1 MARKSAQPTSD
12 KECINVSMG
21 APLRFQSRLRS
32 SYIYAMTIVKLF
44 SKCFS
49 LNGIDDWYVFLVHVV
64 QSLVSECMAHV
75 NILIVAMDRLS

>member
-32 SYIYAMTIVKLF
+32 SYIYGA
-44 SKCFS
+44 
-49 LNGIDDWYVFLVHVV
+49 IDVIGRRDPNEMRRQLQPKKIKV
-64 QSLVSECMAHV
+64 
-75 NILIVAMDRLS
+75 RLY